1 MDSHVYLYVFAHA
14 PRDKYAFESIR
25 RVGFFYLQFERLL
38 DIFLSSMIASKS
50 SSVAHHSTTSPSVD
64 SRVSLLNRLQIYMI
78 DEMFIRV
85 NLLGDESTRASHD
98 DRNSCCFILAACG
111 SVGCVGSF
119 LPKCLV
125 YEVFYGQLFIELSL
139 IV

>member
-38 DIFLSSMIASKS
+38 DLFLSSMIASKS
-50 SSVAHHSTTSPSVD
+50 SSVAYHSTTSPSVD

-98 DRNSCCFILAACG
+98 DRNSCCFYSLPVDPYDALANFYP
-111 SVGCVGSF
+111 SVWYTRSF
-119 LPKCLV
+119 MDNCSSN
-125 YEVFYGQLFIELSL
+125 YH
-139 IV
+139 